1 MNPQEIARLV
11 SNAMTDYEAY
21 CRAHRGRVAAYA
33 SHTQTLTRFLTP
45 TRTCGLWESKSIIAP
60 RQLPLFD

>member
-11 SNAMTDYEAY
+11 SNAMTDHEVY

-33 SHTQTLTRFLTP
+33 NHYQDVDAILDANADVRAL
-45 TRTCGLWESKSIIAP
+45 GE
-60 RQLPLFD
+60 